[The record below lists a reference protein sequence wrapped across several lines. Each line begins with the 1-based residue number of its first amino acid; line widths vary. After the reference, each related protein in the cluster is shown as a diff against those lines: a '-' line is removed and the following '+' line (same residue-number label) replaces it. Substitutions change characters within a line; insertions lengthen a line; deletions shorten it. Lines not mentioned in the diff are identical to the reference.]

1 MPSEYTEETAGRI
14 CAEIA
19 SGRSLRSICQDEDMP
34 AASTVFLWLSKFP
47 SFSEQYTR
55 AREAQAEAM
64 AEDILDIA
72 DDGTNDYVKKTRPDG
87 STYEA
92 FDAEHVQRSKLRVDS
107 RKWLMAKMAPKKYGE
122 RLDMNLSGTVQ
133 TMPQEVVD
141 ARIAELLG
149 KAGIAAV
156 AGGAG
161 QAEEPESTG

>member
-64 AEDILDIA
+64 AEDILAIA
-72 DDGTNDYVKKTRPDG
+72 DDGTSDYTKKANADG
-87 STYEA
+87 TTGDVLNS
-92 FDAEHVQRSKLRVDS
+92 EHIQRSRLRVDS
-107 RKWLMAKMAPKKYGE
+107 RKWLMAKMSPKKYGE
-122 RLDMNLSGTVQ
+122 KLDLNVAGSLQ
-133 TMPQEVVD
+133 TMPEEAID
-141 ARIAELLG
+141 ARIAQLLG
-149 KAGIAAV
+149 KAGAGAT

-161 QAEEPESTG
+161 EAEGQK